1 MKKQIFNIFQKTERI
16 IKDNS
21 PKEKIKIIADYR
33 EKNSLVPAEL
43 ISLGLEVEFKE
54 LKVADFIV
62 RNVAIER
69 KTVSDFISS
78 MINKRLLKQLDDL
91 QQYEKKL
98 LIIEGID
105 EQEIYSDEKN
115 MRFHRRQLEI
125 AVPQFEEIQNQENSE
140 RRIFRAPKINDF
152 RGEPAGSFL
161 HPNSIRGFLLAILLR
176 HNIPILFTKN
186 YSDTAKF
193 IDLIAR
199 KKENEMPINAK
210 KKARNKKEQMQF
222 ILEGFP
228 GIGPKTAKKL
238 LEEFKSLKEIF
249 NSQSEKLIELIGK
262 KAEIFRLIEEEY

>member
-1 MKKQIFNIFQKTERI
+1 MKKQIFNIFQKTEKI

-21 PKEKIKIIADYR
+21 PKEKIKITADYR

-43 ISLGLEVEFKE
+43 VSLGLEVEFKE

-62 RNVAIER
+62 GNVAIER

-78 MINKRLLKQLDDL
+78 MINKRLLKQLEDL

-98 LIIEGID
+98 LLIEGID

-115 MRFHRRQLEI
+115 MRFHQRQREFARVSPQQFVRERAQAKEI
-125 AVPQFEEIQNQENSE
+125 AVPQFEGIQ
-140 RRIFRAPKINDF
+140 K
-152 RGEPAGSFL
+152 EPAGSFL
-161 HPNSIRGFLLAILLR
+161 HPNSIRGFLLAILLKY
-176 HNIPILFTKN
+176 NIPILFTKN

-199 KKENEMPINAK
+199 KKENEMSINAK

-249 NSQSEKLIELIGK
+249 NSPSEKIIKLIGK
-262 KAEIFRLIEEEY
+262 KAEIFKIIDDKYL